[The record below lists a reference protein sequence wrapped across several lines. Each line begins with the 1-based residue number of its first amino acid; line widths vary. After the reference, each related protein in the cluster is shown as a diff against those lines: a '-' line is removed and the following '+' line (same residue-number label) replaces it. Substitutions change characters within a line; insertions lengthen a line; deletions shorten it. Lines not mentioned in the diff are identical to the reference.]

1 MTNQAP
7 DFLEIL
13 RVLLTDK
20 VDFIVVG
27 GVCAVIHGAPITTF
41 DLDIVHSRSPENL
54 ERLLSALKDLD
65 AFYRGREDQ
74 RLTPQVSHLSS
85 PGHHLLTTNLGPLDL
100 LGTIGI
106 GLRYEDLIQHTVEI
120 EVSDLRVR
128 ILELETLIE
137 VKKETANDKDRAI
150 MQILERTLEEK
161 RKSKA

>member
-13 RVLLTDK
+13 MILLTHK

-54 ERLLSALKDLD
+54 EHLFSALKDLD
-65 AFYRGREDQ
+65 ACYRGREDQ
-74 RLTPQVSHLSS
+74 RLKPKVSHLSS
-85 PGHHLLTTNLGPLDL
+85 PGHHLLTTNRGPLDL

-106 GLRYEDLIQHTVEI
+106 GLSYEDLVQHTVEI

-128 ILELETLIE
+128 ILELSTLIE
-137 VKKETANDKDRAI
+137 VKKETANDKDRAMI
-150 MQILERTLEEK
+150 PILERTLEEK
-161 RKSKA
+161 RKLKA